1 MEQTVAQDLA
11 PVSPLNEFQ
20 QAAITQAEKELED
33 LRKELSTKKYL
44 LDVDKKDVELLKT
57 FIVNDAT
64 WKFTEALGIVEVTKE
79 LDAIKDGKL
88 FIKALAIEAI
98 YYYMSKVEGTGTK
111 PAGSSFPSITEY
123 LRVLKAITVGVER
136 VKADNEKLNNA
147 EFVLAA
153 RMEGIEPDSS
163 IGVENE

>member
-1 MEQTVAQDLA
+1 MEEQTIEQDLT

-20 QAAITQAEKELED
+20 HAALTQAQNELED
-33 LRKELSTKKYL
+33 LRKELSAKKYL

-57 FIVNDAT
+57 FIANDAV

-111 PAGSSFPSITEY
+111 PDGVSFPSITEY
-123 LRVLKAITVGVER
+123 LRILKAITVGVER
-136 VKADNEKLNNA
+136 VKADNEKINNA

-163 IGVENE
+163 INTEV

>member
-163 IGVENE
+163 IGAENE

>member
-1 MEQTVAQDLA
+1 MEQIVAQDLA
-11 PVSPLNEFQ
+11 PASPLNEFQ
-20 QAAITQAEKELED
+20 QAALTQAEKDLSD

-44 LDVDKKDVELLKT
+44 LDVDKKDVELLKN
-57 FIVNDAT
+57 FIANEAT
-64 WKFTEALGIVEVTKE
+64 WKFTEALGIVEITKE
-79 LDAIKDGKL
+79 LDTIKDNKL

-98 YYYMSKVEGTGTK
+98 YYYMSKVEGAGTTTTGK
-111 PAGSSFPSITEY
+111 SFPSITEY

-153 RMEGIEPDSS
+153 RLEGIEPDSS
-163 IGVENE
+163 INTENE

>member
-1 MEQTVAQDLA
+1 MEEQTIEQDLT

-20 QAAITQAEKELED
+20 HAALTQAQNELED
-33 LRKELSTKKYL
+33 LRKELSAKKYL

-57 FIVNDAT
+57 FITNDAV

-111 PAGSSFPSITEY
+111 PDGVSFPSITEY
-123 LRVLKAITVGVER
+123 LRILKAITVGVER
-136 VKADNEKLNNA
+136 VKADNEKINNA

-163 IGVENE
+163 INTEV

>member
-1 MEQTVAQDLA
+1 MEQTIAQDLA

-20 QAAITQAEKELED
+20 QAALAQAEKELED

-44 LDVDKKDVELLKT
+44 LEVDKRGVELLKT
-57 FIVNDAT
+57 FIVNDAV

-79 LDAIKDGKL
+79 LDTIKDGKL

-111 PAGSSFPSITEY
+111 PVGSAFPSIAEY
-123 LRVLKAITVGVER
+123 LRILKAITAGVER

-153 RMEGIEPDSS
+153 RLEGIEPDSS
-163 IGVENE
+163 INAVEE

>member
-1 MEQTVAQDLA
+1 MEQNVTQDLA

-20 QAAITQAEKELED
+20 LAALTQAENELED

-44 LDVDKKDVELLKT
+44 LDVEKKDVDLLKA
-57 FIVNDAT
+57 FIANDAP
-64 WKFTEALGIVEVTKE
+64 WKFTEALGIVEVTRE

-98 YYYMSKVEGTGTK
+98 YYYMSKVEGTGTLPDGK
-111 PAGSSFPSITEY
+111 AFPSITEY
-123 LRVLKAITVGVER
+123 LRILKAITIGVER

-153 RMEGIEPDSS
+153 RREGIEPDSS
-163 IGVENE
+163 ITENE